1 MLFLR
6 NMNLSELKLKILKD
20 YKITKTEAFKLIS
33 ADLNK
38 LCSSADEIRRK
49 FCGNYFDL
57 CSIVNGKSGKCSENC
72 KYCAQSVHYKTQ
84 TEKYPLIS
92 TKKIIKDAIYNQK
105 QGILRFSVV
114 TSGKNLTD
122 TEINKICRSYK
133 KLSKACSI
141 NLCAS
146 HGLLSYE
153 QLIKLKSAGISRY
166 HCNIETSKKYFNNI
180 CTSHTY
186 ADKINTIKNAQKA
199 GLEVCS
205 GCIIG
210 MGETIKDRI
219 DLFFDL
225 RQLGIKS
232 VPVNVLN
239 PIKGAPFEQN
249 KILGEEEVCRTIAI
263 ARFILPDV
271 TLRLAGGRGLFK
283 DKGKQMILSGA
294 NAAISGDMLTTA
306 GISFETDRKLIK
318 SLGFEINK
326 I

>member
-84 TEKYPLIS
+84 TEEYPLIS

-239 PIKGAPFEQN
+239 PIKGTPFEQN

>member
-1 MLFLR
+1 
-6 NMNLSELKLKILKD
+6 MNLSELKLKILKD

-239 PIKGAPFEQN
+239 PIKGTPFEQN

-283 DKGKQMILSGA
+283 DKGEQMILSGA
-294 NAAISGDMLTTA
+294 NATISGDMLTNVRN
-306 GISFETDRKLIK
+306 IF
-318 SLGFEINK
+318 
-326 I
+326 

>member
-1 MLFLR
+1 M
-6 NMNLSELKLKILKD
+6 LKLKQKILNG
-20 YKITKTEAFKLIS
+20 YKIAKNEALDLVSAKLDTLCKS
-33 ADLNK
+33 AN
-38 LCSSADEIRRK
+38 EIRQK
-49 FCGNYFDL
+49 FCGNSFDV

-84 TEKYPLIS
+84 TEEYPLIN
-92 TKKIIKDAIYNQK
+92 TKKIINDAISNQK

-122 TEINKICRSYK
+122 TEIDKICKSYK
-133 KLSKACSI
+133 KLSQTCSI

-153 QLIKLKSAGISRY
+153 QLIKLKPAGISRY
-166 HCNIETSKKYFNNI
+166 HCNIETSKKYFHNI

-186 ADKINTIKNAQKA
+186 EDKINTIKNAQKA

-210 MGETIKDRI
+210 MGETISDRI
-219 DLFFDL
+219 DMFFDL
-225 RQLGIKS
+225 RKLGIKS

-239 PIKGAPFEQN
+239 PIKGTPFEN
-249 KILGEEEVCRTIAI
+249 LKVLSSDEICRTIAI

-271 TLRLAGGRGLFK
+271 ALRLAGGRGLFK
-283 DKGKQMILSGA
+283 DKGKKMFMSGA
-294 NAAISGDMLTTA
+294 NATISGDMLTTV
-306 GISFETDRKLIK
+306 GISFEKDKKLIK
-318 SLGFEINK
+318 SLGFEIK
-326 I
+326 PI

>member
-239 PIKGAPFEQN
+239 PIKGTPFEQN